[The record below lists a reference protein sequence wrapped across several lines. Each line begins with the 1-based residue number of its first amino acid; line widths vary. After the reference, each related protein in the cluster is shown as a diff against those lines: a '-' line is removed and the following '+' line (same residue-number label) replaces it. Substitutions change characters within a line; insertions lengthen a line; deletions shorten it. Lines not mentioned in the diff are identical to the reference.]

1 MGVGVQSLRCR
12 RHEYKAQRAVH
23 GVWVPLAATK
33 RSRCMSIKYARRG
46 AGKPLILVHGLGSSR
61 NAWSL
66 NTLPL
71 MQHREVILPDLPGH
85 GESPA
90 EEDSGT
96 FAGLARS
103 FETWLHSEGL
113 TGSDMVGS
121 SMGARLVLEMAR
133 RGRTG
138 AVVALD
144 PGGFWS
150 GWERGFINATLTAS
164 GLLLRSLRAA
174 LPVLARSKASRSLL
188 LAQLAARPWD
198 LNTDLVAKELGSIAD
213 TATFDALVRDLA
225 YGPPQTG
232 PSAPGTGNVAIG
244 WGRHDRLCF
253 PSQAKRAKE
262 AFPEARLVWF
272 ERSGHFPMWEEPE
285 LTVGFILETIK

>member
-1 MGVGVQSLRCR
+1 
-12 RHEYKAQRAVH
+12 
-23 GVWVPLAATK
+23 
-33 RSRCMSIKYARRG
+33 MSISYARRG

-66 NTLPL
+66 TTLAL
-71 MQHREVILPDLPGH
+71 SQHREVLLPDLPGH

-103 FETWLHSEGL
+103 FANWLDGEGL
-113 TGSDMVGS
+113 AGADMVGS

-133 RGRTG
+133 RGKAG
-138 AVVALD
+138 AVVALN
-144 PGGFWS
+144 PGGFWA
-150 GWERGFINATLTAS
+150 GRERDFVRSTLAAS
-164 GLLLRSLRAA
+164 GLLLRSLR
-174 LPVLARSKASRSLL
+174 PVLPALARNSASRSLL

-198 LNTDLVAKELGSIAD
+198 LNGDLVSKELTSIAS
-213 TATFDALVRDLA
+213 TATFGSLVKDLA
-225 YGPPQTG
+225 YGPAQTG
-232 PSAPGTGNVAIG
+232 PSAPSSGPLAIG

-253 PSQAKRAKE
+253 PSQAERALA

-285 LTVGFILETIK
+285 PAVRLILDTVSR